1 MDYEEL
7 TKNIVALISL
17 NIEHIR
23 EPRVTIGVK
32 DLMMLVKFAV
42 KHEEITLSR
51 ASELTG
57 IGLEYWRTRYP
68 PEVDIIL
75 PEE

>member
-1 MDYEEL
+1 MDYKEL

-17 NIEHIR
+17 NIEHIK

-57 IGLEYWRTRYP
+57 IGLEYWRTHYP
-68 PEVDIIL
+68 PEADVIL